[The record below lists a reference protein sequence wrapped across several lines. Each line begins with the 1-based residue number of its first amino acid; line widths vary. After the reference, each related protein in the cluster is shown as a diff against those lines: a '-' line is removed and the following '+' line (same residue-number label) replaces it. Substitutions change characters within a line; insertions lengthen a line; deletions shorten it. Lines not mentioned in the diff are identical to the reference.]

1 MITNSKPR
9 LGVLGLML
17 EDYEPIF
24 PGIMESQRRYAQEV
38 LDSLSCA
45 AEFVF
50 PRIAANRET
59 IEALTAQYNA
69 EGLDG
74 ILILM
79 LSYSQGQ
86 YLVRAMQRNS
96 LPLALALVQPD
107 ETVGEDF
114 GEWELT
120 VNQGIHGAQDNAN
133 CLLRAGIPCA
143 FFAGSR
149 KNGELAAFVSDF
161 AAAARTVQ
169 ALRRM
174 KIGVIGKL
182 AGMGDVI
189 TDDMAVFRR
198 LGPEFVYDSIGTVQ
212 RFCAEVSE
220 DAVAA
225 RMAEEREL
233 FEIDPGLSQA
243 RHAESVRMYLGLRR
257 YLQENGYAGYTAHFE
272 AFGADGRFTHLP
284 FLAASNLM
292 AEGYGYAAEGDAT
305 TAMLTAAMACL
316 CGQADFSEMYMMD
329 LAREAILLCH
339 AGEGNWAMA
348 RTDRKPFLMDR
359 VFNEGG
365 LDDPPTPI
373 FTLRPGPAAVMSLVH
388 LGGERFRLVYAPGEV
403 LDECGLKKIDM
414 PYLFFR
420 PACGVRACVTAWL
433 GQGGTHHET
442 IVLGEH
448 TARIKLLCRLLGVE
462 FVQL

>member
-1 MITNSKPR
+1 MEQNAKPR
-9 LGVLGLML
+9 LGVLALML
-17 EDYEPIF
+17 ENYEPLF
-24 PGIMESQRRYAQEV
+24 PGITKSQETYVHEV
-38 LDSLSCA
+38 LSSLSGT

-69 EGLDG
+69 ENLDG

-86 YLVRAMQRNS
+86 YLVHAMQKNT

-107 ETVGEDF
+107 ETVGEEF

-120 VNQGIHGAQDNAN
+120 VNQGIHGSQDNAN
-133 CLLRAGIPCA
+133 CLMRSGIPCV

-149 KNGELAAFVSDF
+149 KNGELSSFVSDF
-161 AAAARTVQ
+161 AAAAHTVKT
-169 ALRRM
+169 LRQM
-174 KIGVIGKL
+174 KIGIIGKL
-182 AGMGDVI
+182 SGMGDVI
-189 TDDMAVFRR
+189 TDDMAVYRT

-212 RFCAEVSE
+212 RFCAEVPQE
-220 DAVAA
+220 KI
-225 RMAEEREL
+225 EERLRYERTV
-233 FEIDPGLSQA
+233 FDIDPKMPPK
-243 RHAESVRMYLGLRR
+243 RHAESVRMYLGIKE
-257 YLQENGYAGYTAHFE
+257 YLVQNDYAGYTIHFDE
-272 AFGADGRFTHLP
+272 FREDGRFEHLP

-305 TAMLTAAMACL
+305 TAMLTAAMMNL

-339 AGEGNWAMA
+339 AGEGNWAMC
-348 RTDRKPFLMDR
+348 RKDRKPFLMDR

-365 LDDPPTPI
+365 LSNPPTLI
-373 FTLRPGPAAVMSLVH
+373 FTPQPGPACVMSLVH
-388 LGGERFRLVYAPGEV
+388 VSGGRFRLVYAPGEI
-403 LDECGLKKIDM
+403 LDECSLKKIDM

-420 PACGVRACVTAWL
+420 PSSGVRTCVRTWL
-433 GQGGTHHET
+433 EAGGTHHET
-442 IVLGEH
+442 IVPGEH
-448 TARIKLLCRLLGVE
+448 TQRIRLLCRLLGIE
-462 FVQL
+462 FTIV